1 MVVWWLPP
9 WLSVFSARAGANGG
23 DAAPKTVGKGTVA
36 AGSVIA
42 APQGTPVLV
51 VRGNGLRTNTADG
64 VAVDMAALDA
74 LPAVRD
80 GHQLPVG
87 MKRSV
92 VYRGVLMSEFLK
104 AIGTP
109 DTAATVTATAL
120 DDYKATLKT
129 VEELRSGTVLL
140 ATQADGKVLEVKDG
154 GPTRIVFLPSSKSAK
169 NEELWIW
176 SLKDMTVQLSRASR
190 ADAGSSRCSWRWP
203 PESSCCSSG

>member
-1 MVVWWLPP
+1 MN
-9 WLSVFSARAGANGG
+9 ARIVAATLALGVLGACGANSDG
-23 DAAPKTVGKGTVA
+23 AAPRNVSEGTVA

-42 APQGTPVLV
+42 APQGTPILV
-51 VRGNGLRTNTADG
+51 VRGNGLRTNTADS

-74 LPAVRD
+74 LPAVEMAID
-80 GHQLPVG
+80 DPWE
-87 MKRSV
+87 KRSI

-109 DTAATVTATAL
+109 DTAATVIVTAL
-120 DDYKATLKT
+120 DDYKATLS

-154 GPTRIVFLPSSKSAK
+154 GPTRIIFLPSSKSAK

-176 SLKDMTVQLSRASR
+176 SLKDMTVQ
-190 ADAGSSRCSWRWP
+190 
-203 PESSCCSSG
+203 